1 MPAPRNAPTRSSQRR
16 NSQQDDT
23 PTRTRAA
30 RGTKPAPSKS
40 DAQDIVPPKASPTK
54 LSPTMTRKTT
64 RSASNISGN
73 SFEAAPEIYASY
85 EDPLLMVFGLSRE
98 FFDGLKKH
106 HGKLPKERK
115 VIVSSLQP
123 SSSTLEEASESE
135 DELSH
140 DDELV
145 VPQSTS
151 RGGRGRGRGGR
162 GSRGGGRARGSRG
175 RGRGGRGRGG
185 AARTTSPLRTRP
197 SRNAAP
203 MFPLTE
209 EDDDQPSNQSTPNL
223 SAKPPLHLY
232 RRNHNLGAL
241 DDDYEEAIADDDRDA
256 GSDLLEHM
264 DIDSVTP
271 GGSPPPGLYESILN
285 GTYAPAP
292 APEPDPKPVSRSASN
307 LKIPRISFQAGSASQ
322 TPRDSA
328 STPAE
333 SAVPKL
339 LDPEDD
345 LLSDSD
351 LPEPWIEDAPS
362 PIEMDCEDRADYL
375 LQKRFKPMP
384 DVHALIAAL
393 TKFPTS
399 QRSTDSL
406 YALAENTQRIL
417 RAWQDEYLVLDAKTA
432 PHMHPAKKA
441 CNGGRIPIAPEVF
454 EDMKEADL
462 YGYTYDPKKLPGCQ
476 DPFAQRP
483 GAEKSGGRELRT
495 RRTRD
500 MLDSAAAS
508 EEEDEDNEGRPAKR
522 QRKATRKFDGTDTG
536 TGTNTPKRH
545 NGWGGARKKGVSR
558 FSQLAS
564 ETPEPES
571 RPAKRA
577 RVAAINLLH
586 QRIQEMREDSVGGS
600 SGDEGSSAMDVDE
613 YSDTNPKRGR
623 PAGSKNLH
631 RRSDYGIK
639 KGPRKKPSEA
649 ATPASSAVGV
659 NAPPLALNSMSEGQG
674 QFTIDPQPPVDTPA
688 LASNSAET
696 AFQATPQ
703 STSTQEVP
711 LVHPSESSTPDAY
724 MTTAPLSQYT
734 NNYVE
739 DTSTPSGSRRKPRVK
754 SEKRSQSMTIW

>member
-1 MPAPRNAPTRSSQRR
+1 
-16 NSQQDDT
+16 
-23 PTRTRAA
+23 
-30 RGTKPAPSKS
+30 
-40 DAQDIVPPKASPTK
+40 
-54 LSPTMTRKTT
+54 
-64 RSASNISGN
+64 
-73 SFEAAPEIYASY
+73 
-85 EDPLLMVFGLSRE
+85 MVFGLSRE

-140 DDELV
+140 IDDPLGESDGEEPARDRGDIWRGRAGRRKASESEDEISLLDESDELV

-209 EDDDQPSNQSTPNL
+209 EDDDQPSNQTTPNL

-232 RRNHNLGAL
+232 RRNHSFGAL

-256 GSDLLEHM
+256 AFELLEHM

-271 GGSPPPGLYESILN
+271 GGSPPPGLHESILN

-362 PIEMDCEDRADYL
+362 PMEMDCEDRADYL

-384 DVHALIAAL
+384 DVHALITAL

-417 RAWQDEYLVLDAKTA
+417 RAWQDEYLVLDAKVSEI
-432 PHMHPAKKA
+432 
-441 CNGGRIPIAPEVF
+441 CPI
-454 EDMKEADL
+454 L
-462 YGYTYDPKKLPGCQ
+462 I
-476 DPFAQRP
+476 
-483 GAEKSGGRELRT
+483 
-495 RRTRD
+495 
-500 MLDSAAAS
+500 
-508 EEEDEDNEGRPAKR
+508 
-522 QRKATRKFDGTDTG
+522 
-536 TGTNTPKRH
+536 H
-545 NGWGGARKKGVSR
+545 
-558 FSQLAS
+558 
-564 ETPEPES
+564 
-571 RPAKRA
+571 
-577 RVAAINLLH
+577 H
-586 QRIQEMREDSVGGS
+586 
-600 SGDEGSSAMDVDE
+600 
-613 YSDTNPKRGR
+613 
-623 PAGSKNLH
+623 
-631 RRSDYGIK
+631 
-639 KGPRKKPSEA
+639 
-649 ATPASSAVGV
+649 
-659 NAPPLALNSMSEGQG
+659 
-674 QFTIDPQPPVDTPA
+674 
-688 LASNSAET
+688 
-696 AFQATPQ
+696 
-703 STSTQEVP
+703 
-711 LVHPSESSTPDAY
+711 
-724 MTTAPLSQYT
+724 
-734 NNYVE
+734 
-739 DTSTPSGSRRKPRVK
+739 
-754 SEKRSQSMTIW
+754 